1 MNFRQNAVLFHIV
14 LSKNLYS
21 EDIMQHVQLPELSVH
36 NHGISSPVICEPRQ
50 LELTISEHTHI
61 QTQTDKLHNQTQ
73 THKNRNSQH
82 AFTHTRTFSLE
93 ISVKP

>member
-61 QTQTDKLHNQTQ
+61 QTQTDKLHNQT
-73 THKNRNSQH
+73 HKNRNSQH
-82 AFTHTRTFSLE
+82 AFTRTRTFSLE